1 MIDPSNLPSIEEIE
15 LWRKANGISRIDLA
29 KMMGVSHSMYEK
41 WCAVKSNR
49 DIPPHH
55 QGVVQQLM
63 KKVSVKPH
71 PKSEEEKE
79 VPLAV
84 TIELTSEQID
94 AIAEAVATRLAA
106 IQRIEGLQQ

>member
-1 MIDPSNLPSIEEIE
+1 MIDPSNLPSIDEIE
-15 LWRKANGISRIDLA
+15 LWRKANSISRIALA
-29 KMMGVSHSMYEK
+29 ETLEVSLSMYTK
-41 WCAVKSNR
+41 WCSTKSSK

-71 PKSEEEKE
+71 PKGEGEKE